1 LDEKALHDAI
11 TLLVMVNPIGAA
23 VLYLSF
29 TQGMEKRKR
38 LAIARRACTI
48 AAVILIAFIV
58 VGEVLLDGIG
68 VKLTAFRV
76 AGGLVLLLVGL
87 RRVLG
92 DDTRPAAQDPADN
105 QDVSIFPLATPILAG
120 PGSIIAAVLL
130 TENDRFSIGEQAI
143 TGAIVLAIFALTYL
157 TLVGADRLQRV
168 VGRTG
173 GIVMS
178 RVLGLVLC
186 ALAMQ
191 TMLDGLKPYFQ
202 SLR

>member
-1 LDEKALHDAI
+1 LDQKALQDAI
-11 TLLVMVNPIGAA
+11 TLLVVVNPVGAA
-23 VLYLSF
+23 VMYLSF

-38 LAIARRACTI
+38 LSVARRACTI
-48 AAVILIAFIV
+48 AALILLCFIA
-58 VGEVLLDGIG
+58 VGELVLDGIG

-92 DDTRPAAQDPADN
+92 DDSAPASQDAADG
-105 QDVSIFPLATPILAG
+105 QDVAVFPLATPILAG

-130 TENDRFSIGEQAI
+130 TENDRFSIAEQAI
-143 TGAIVLAIFALTYL
+143 TGGIVLAIFALTFV

-168 VGRTG
+168 IGRTG
-173 GIVMS
+173 GTVMS
-178 RVLGLVLC
+178 RVLGLILC

-191 TMLDGLKPYFQ
+191 TMLDGLKPYLV
-202 SLR
+202 SLH